1 MRGLDGCH
9 LEMTMGLNFF
19 FSQAMKQQVA
29 VCHCCSQ
36 GALDLV
42 LSSDKSLL
50 YIYTSVL
57 RSKHGIILNADSIKK
72 TTLDAPLKE
81 L

>member
-9 LEMTMGLNFF
+9 FEMTMGLNFF

-29 VCHCCSQ
+29 VCYCCSQ
-36 GALDLV
+36 GALDLR

-50 YIYTSVL
+50 HRYTSVL
-57 RSKHGIILNADSIKK
+57 WSKHEIILNASNWKH
-72 TTLDAPLKE
+72 
-81 L
+81 